1 MRILYSLINNTLRTI
16 IPIAV
21 ALIWL
26 ACTRESKT
34 GETENSV
41 SVPVQLPVA
50 TPVAHA
56 NPPGADT
63 SATSP
68 VLAQVVNPD
77 SDKPILPIK
86 VLTDGT
92 FHADEV
98 WEGIERENWFGLF
111 KDGQG
116 YYLHAT
122 AVSARRVEDPVG
134 EEEEGKKTGW
144 ELTTAV
150 KDTVVLLMAGSND
163 FVNRRLSTAHLDTTE
178 VYPGDTVVIKFGNEE
193 YHLFATGKRQKETPD
208 TEWYIITDYKL
219 YLSAKIDGQ
228 WVNQL
233 LVAHENFDDAMTRI
247 VWAGDIDGDNR
258 LDLIINFARHYN
270 EGRPTLLLS
279 KPAHAGKLLELS
291 GQHHWVGC

>member
-111 KDGQG
+111 KDG
-116 YYLHAT
+116 
-122 AVSARRVEDPVG
+122 
-134 EEEEGKKTGW
+134 
-144 ELTTAV
+144 
-150 KDTVVLLMAGSND
+150 
-163 FVNRRLSTAHLDTTE
+163 
-178 VYPGDTVVIKFGNEE
+178 
-193 YHLFATGKRQKETPD
+193 
-208 TEWYIITDYKL
+208 
-219 YLSAKIDGQ
+219 
-228 WVNQL
+228 
-233 LVAHENFDDAMTRI
+233 
-247 VWAGDIDGDNR
+247 
-258 LDLIINFARHYN
+258 
-270 EGRPTLLLS
+270 
-279 KPAHAGKLLELS
+279 
-291 GQHHWVGC
+291 